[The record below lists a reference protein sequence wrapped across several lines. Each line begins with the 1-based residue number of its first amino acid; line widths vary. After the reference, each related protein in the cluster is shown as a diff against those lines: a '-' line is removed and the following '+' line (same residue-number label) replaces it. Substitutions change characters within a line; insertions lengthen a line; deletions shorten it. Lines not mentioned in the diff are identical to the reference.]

1 MRSARGFTLIE
12 LMIVVAII
20 AILVAIAIPA
30 YQDYNIR
37 AQVAAGLADITGG
50 KTLFETQIVANSVTT
65 FTNEDIGLQLSTTR
79 CSEIAVSSSPAGG
92 YIRCTLT
99 GNPKIVGGNIRLDR
113 DADGFWTC
121 STTAAT
127 KYKPAGC
134 S

>member
-1 MRSARGFTLIE
+1 MSSVSQQRQHRISADMNMIMRVQIMGCAK
-12 LMIVVAII
+12 
-20 AILVAIAIPA
+20 
-30 YQDYNIR
+30 N
-37 AQVAAGLADITGG
+37 
-50 KTLFETQIVANSVTT
+50 QIVANSVTT

-79 CSEIAVSSSPAGG
+79 CSEIEVSSSPAGG
-92 YIRCTLT
+92 YIECTLT

-121 STTAAT
+121 STTAAA